1 MDGKYL
7 NLIDMIDG
15 GGAGRAGDTF
25 EGGGLLSALANA
37 FAKPYGYEDRLRDR
51 KNNTGRAIMTA
62 VDSLRSSPR
71 PQMRPEP
78 RQPATGYTYDQPMVS
93 DIPPAY
99 EYGGN
104 RQMMQQDFIDLPE
117 IWVRDQDFIDL
128 PEVFLRGNVE
138 GSGMTPANAYMPDT
152 LTDPMF
158 AKFVEQ
164 QRMLE
169 QEYGF
174 KRQSLAEIEDMF
186 QLYKMRG
193 RF

>member
-25 EGGGLLSALANA
+25 EGGGLISALANA
-37 FAKPYGYEDRLRDR
+37 FAKPYEYEDRLRDR

-78 RQPATGYTYDQPMVS
+78 RQPATGYTYDQPMT
-93 DIPPAY
+93 
-99 EYGGN
+99 
-104 RQMMQQDFIDLPE
+104 QDFIDLPE

-138 GSGMTPANAYMPDT
+138 GSGMTPDMAYDPEFQRFVDLQNQLVAEANLEPLSMQDLQDAFIDY
-152 LTDPMF
+152 
-158 AKFVEQ
+158 K
-164 QRMLE
+164 QRRGQSMATSMSQLE
-169 QEYGF
+169 DYLG
-174 KRQSLAEIEDMF
+174 M
-186 QLYKMRG
+186 
-193 RF
+193 

>member
-15 GGAGRAGDTF
+15 GGARRAGDTF

-37 FAKPYGYEDRLRDR
+37 FATPYGYEDRLRDR

-71 PQMRPEP
+71 PQMRPIES
-78 RQPATGYTYDQPMVS
+78 TGPSINSANAYVPTPPSAIDMPYNQSIGIEGYNMPMS
-93 DIPPAY
+93 
-99 EYGGN
+99 
-104 RQMMQQDFIDLPE
+104 QDTIDVPE
-117 IWVRDQDFIDL
+117 I
-128 PEVFLRGNVE
+128 EVRGNIE
-138 GSGMTPANAYMPDT
+138 GSGMTPANAYMPDA

-158 AKFVEQ
+158 AQFVEQ

-174 KRQSLAEIEDMF
+174 ERQSLADIEDMY

>member
-7 NLIDMIDG
+7 SLIDMIDG

-25 EGGGLLSALANA
+25 QGGGILSALANA
-37 FAKPYGYEDRLRDR
+37 LARPYGYEDRLRDR

-62 VDSLRSSPR
+62 IDSLRSSPR
-71 PQMRPEP
+71 PQMRPGEP
-78 RQPATGYTYDQPMVS
+78 AGPSINPANAYVPTPPSAMDMPYNQSMGIEGYNMPMS
-93 DIPPAY
+93 
-99 EYGGN
+99 
-104 RQMMQQDFIDLPE
+104 QDVIDLPE
-117 IWVRDQDFIDL
+117 ISV
-128 PEVFLRGNVE
+128 RGNVE

-174 KRQSLAEIEDMF
+174 ERKPLIEIEDMY
-186 QLYKMRG
+186 QLYKVRG

>member
-1 MDGKYL
+1 MDGRYL

-37 FAKPYGYEDRLRDR
+37 FANPYGYEDRLRDR
-51 KNNTGRAIMTA
+51 KNDTGRAIMTA
-62 VDSLRSSPR
+62 VDSLRSPPR

-104 RQMMQQDFIDLPE
+104 RPMMQQDVIDLPE
-117 IWVRDQDFIDL
+117 IDV
-128 PEVFLRGNVE
+128 RGNVE
-138 GSGMTPANAYMPDT
+138 GSGMTPDMAY
-152 LTDPMF
+152 DPQF
-158 AKFVEQ
+158 QNFVNI
-164 QRMLE
+164 QRELE
-169 QEYGF
+169 AEYGMPPV
-174 KRQSLAEIEDMF
+174 SVEEIRDMF
-186 QLYKMRG
+186 MIAKSRG
-193 RF
+193 HI

>member
-1 MDGKYL
+1 MNGNYIS
-7 NLIDMIDG
+7 LIDMIDG
-15 GGAGRAGDTF
+15 GGAGRSGDTF
-25 EGGGLLSALANA
+25 EGGGILSALANA
-37 FAKPYGYEDRLRDR
+37 LAKPYGYEERLRDR
-51 KNNTGRAIMTA
+51 KNSTGQAIMSA
-62 VDSLRSSPR
+62 VNNLTSTSR

-104 RQMMQQDFIDLPE
+104 RPMFPQDVIDLPE
-117 IWVRDQDFIDL
+117 IDV
-128 PEVFLRGNVE
+128 RGNVE
-138 GSGMTPANAYMPDT
+138 GSSMTPANAYMPDA

-158 AKFVEQ
+158 ATFVEQ
-164 QRMLE
+164 QRQLE

-174 KRQSLAEIEDMF
+174 ERKSLADIEDMY